1 MKVFKYRLGSNI
13 TEILMP
19 AGAQLLCVQPQGFDV
34 CLWAK
39 VDPEARNETRR
50 VVIVGTGHELPT
62 YGELKYINT
71 FMVEDGAL
79 VFHAFEI
86 ANAML

>member
-1 MKVFKYRLGSNI
+1 MKVFKYQLGPST

-19 AGAQLLCVQPQGFDV
+19 AGAQLLCVQPQGHDV

-50 VVIVGTGHELPT
+50 VVIAGTGHELPS
-62 YGELKYINT
+62 YGQLKYINT
-71 FMVEDGAL
+71 FMVENGAF

-86 ANAML
+86 ADASL